1 MIYTLTVITTSH
13 HNYITK
19 HFHRKYFVSNWLTKS
34 EWSCI
39 KTTHPII
46 YTIHIMYTKNVTR
59 LAFNLMQRF
68 IVQYQ
73 HFDHKQNKICIRISK
88 YHLNHLHK
96 PTIIDILTIN
106 VQDLHQTLQQ
116 CYMTDIVLLSITF
129 WPLIFL
135 SVAALT
141 KWIPKIR
148 RISKTHIL
156 SFLKHPIIS
165 PLNHLRITNH
175 YYWHFDHKQ
184 TRFVSDAP
192 TMWLNE
198 LEQLAWFNICPYLFS
213 HRSF

>member
-1 MIYTLTVITTSH
+1 MIYTLAVITTPH

-19 HFHRKYFVSNWLTKS
+19 HFHHKYFVSNWLTKS

-59 LAFNLMQRF
+59 LAFNLMQRIN

-96 PTIIDILTIN
+96 PTILTIN

-116 CYMTDIVLLSITF
+116 CYMMDIVLLSITF

-165 PLNHLRITNH
+165 LLNQPANHQPLLLTF
-175 YYWHFDHKQ
+175 W
-184 TRFVSDAP
+184 P
-192 TMWLNE
+192 
-198 LEQLAWFNICPYLFS
+198 
-213 HRSF
+213 